1 MKIIIPA
8 LLLLSLLI
16 ADCSTGPRT
25 SLKDIPTTRVF
36 KLTRTQLLDAV
47 RVYSVKEG
55 FSLESSELESGRI
68 IGRRT
73 LQAAQ
78 MGDPSKLIIM
88 NLRLASVDS
97 THCELTSWFRFS
109 SVGNALT
116 REEEDILRDCYI
128 TLYDEL
134 DREAAEKN

>member
-1 MKIIIPA
+1 MKPLIPA
-8 LLLLSLLI
+8 VLLLTLFF
-16 ADCSTGPRT
+16 ADCSTGPRQ
-25 SLKDIPTTRVF
+25 SLKEIPTTRVF
-36 KLTRTQLLDAV
+36 KLSRPQVLDAV

-55 FSLESSELESGRI
+55 FSLESSEEESGRI

-73 LQAAQ
+73 LQSAQ

-88 NLRLASVDS
+88 NLRLAPVDS
-97 THCELTSWFRFS
+97 AHCEVTSWFRFT

-116 REEEDILRDCYI
+116 REEENILRDCYI

-134 DREAAEKN
+134 DREAGQLP